1 MITIKKY
8 GNRRLYDMEGSR
20 YVTLEEVRD
29 KIRKGNDVRV
39 VDAKTDED
47 LTAATLTQILMEGKS
62 AARML
67 PVPLLTQLVRMGDDA
82 LAEFFGRYVT
92 WTLEMYLKMK
102 HGAQQ
107 IAPFNPLV
115 MAPFAATNAI
125 ARMFSNA
132 TDRRSPWDQAPREP
146 PPITE
151 EPPPMPTPA
160 PPPPR
165 DDVADLRR
173 ELDELKS
180 MLRSKKKKAR

>member
-1 MITIKKY
+1 MVTIKKY

-20 YVTLEEVRD
+20 YVTLDELRE
-29 KIRKGNDVRV
+29 KIRKGADVRV

-47 LTAATLTQILMEGKS
+47 LTAGTLTQILMEGKG

-67 PVPLLTQLVRMGDDA
+67 PVPLLTQLVRMDDDA

-102 HGAQQ
+102 QGAQQ
-107 IAPFNPLV
+107 LAPFNPLV

-125 ARMFSNA
+125 ARMFTNVSH
-132 TDRRSPWDQAPREP
+132 RMSPWEQQRGPEPQPAPLMDQEP
-146 PPITE
+146 T
-151 EPPPMPTPA
+151 PMPAPA
-160 PPPPR
+160 H

-173 ELDELKS
+173 ELAELKS
-180 MLRSKKKKAR
+180 MLQGNKKKRR

>member
-1 MITIKKY
+1 MVTIKKY

-20 YVTLEEVRD
+20 YVTLDELRE
-29 KIRKGNDVRV
+29 KIRKGADVRV
-39 VDAKTDED
+39 IDAKTDED

-102 HGAQQ
+102 QGAQQ

-125 ARMFSNA
+125 ARMFTNA
-132 TDRRSPWDQAPREP
+132 ADRRSPWEQQPQPSAAPPMEP
-146 PPITE
+146 PPT
-151 EPPPMPTPA
+151 PM
-160 PPPPR
+160 PPPPPVS

-173 ELDELKS
+173 ELAELKA
-180 MLRSKKKKAR
+180 MLQGSKKKRR

>member
-1 MITIKKY
+1 MVTIKKY

-20 YVTLEEVRD
+20 YVTLDELRD
-29 KIRKGNDVRV
+29 KIRKGTDVRV

-102 HGAQQ
+102 QGAQQ

-115 MAPFAATNAI
+115 MAPFTASNAI
-125 ARMFSNA
+125 ARMFTNA
-132 TDRRSPWDQAPREP
+132 VDRRSPWEQQQPSAPPSIEP
-146 PPITE
+146 P
-151 EPPPMPTPA
+151 PTPA
-160 PPPPR
+160 PPPPS
-165 DDVADLRR
+165 DDVSDLRR
-173 ELDELKS
+173 EIAELKA
-180 MLRSKKKKAR
+180 MLQGTKKKRR